1 MPGSAPTRITRHIL
15 PRLYWLLALL
25 LILAPAVAMRLTDQV
40 DWQAEDFLAFGI
52 MLLIPGLALE
62 LVTRKRGPGSFRTG
76 VGLAMAAAFFLV
88 WVNGAVG
95 LIGAEDN
102 PANLMYGGVLGV
114 AVLGAAISR
123 LRPRGMAMSM
133 LAAAVAQAL
142 VLVIALLRDAGRGA
156 PSWPTGTITGT
167 VFFVVLWCAAAF
179 AFRQADHHAGEAGG
193 R

>member
-1 MPGSAPTRITRHIL
+1 
-15 PRLYWLLALL
+15 
-25 LILAPAVAMRLTDQV
+25 MRLTEQV
-40 DWQAEDFLAFGI
+40 DWQAGDFLAFGV

-62 LVTRKRGPGSFRTG
+62 LVTRKRGPGSYRTG

-114 AVLGAAISR
+114 AVLGAAVCR
-123 LRPRGMAMSM
+123 LRPRGMALSM
-133 LAAAVAQAL
+133 LAAAGVQVL
-142 VLVIALLRDAGRGA
+142 VLVIALLRDAGHGA

-167 VFFVVLWCAAAF
+167 VFFVSLWCCAAF
-179 AFRQADHHAGEAGG
+179 AFRQADHDTREEGG
-193 R
+193 P